1 MLRLLRQGE
10 ALRMMGDRVEGS
22 AEQAVSATFSG
33 AGVSPAYGQRFAS
46 ALESFVRD
54 NPYRIFN
61 FYDLWES

>member
-1 MLRLLRQGE
+1 
-10 ALRMMGDRVEGS
+10 MMGDRVEGS